1 MSLMATDN
9 TFQRAERLKSPVVIA
24 RLFKEGQSFMA
35 YPVRVVWM
43 NMPAEDIEATFPV
56 KVAFSVSKR
65 VFKTAVVRNL
75 LKRRMREAYRLH
87 KADWYGLLQEAA
99 LPPIALMLIYVAKE
113 PLPYKEIESGVRKM
127 MRKLP

>member
-1 MSLMATDN
+1 
-9 TFQRAERLKSPVVIA
+9 
-24 RLFKEGQSFMA
+24 MA

-43 NMPAEDIEATFPV
+43 NLPAEDIEATFPV

-65 VFKTAVVRNL
+65 VFKTAVARNL

-87 KADWYGLLQEAA
+87 KADWYKVLDEAA

-113 PLPYKEIESGVRKM
+113 PLSYQEIESGVRKM